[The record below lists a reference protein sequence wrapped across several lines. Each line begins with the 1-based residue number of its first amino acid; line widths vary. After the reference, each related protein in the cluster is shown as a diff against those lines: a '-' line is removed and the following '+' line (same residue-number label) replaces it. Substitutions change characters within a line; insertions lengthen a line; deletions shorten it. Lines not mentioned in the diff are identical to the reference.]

1 MQRHV
6 LGWINRGMIEKQD
19 KTSKQTSDHQTNYF
33 RVELLWNRVRFKLFG
48 PDFTTIRVRFLI
60 GSGKLIGSDFSVK
73 SDSIVFQEER
83 EPGGGGWSLKG
94 SHFVGGRCGQRTW
107 RWKKVYFLTKVQA
120 FNALWQGM
128 LKLMQWRIILTSS
141 IGCPFPTLKWFILCP
156 IFPFK
161 FSVITERLDLEQYED
176 RCPEIQAVNSSRFLC
191 WAMTE
196 KPENLT

>member
-1 MQRHV
+1 MTIIRTRFHNNS
-6 LGWINRGMIEKQD
+6 GPIFNRFWEID
-19 KTSKQTSDHQTNYF
+19 
-33 RVELLWNRVRFKLFG
+33 W
-48 PDFTTIRVRFLI
+48 VRFLSKI
-60 GSGKLIGSDFSVK
+60 GFDRFSG
-73 SDSIVFQEER
+73 R
-83 EPGGGGWSLKG
+83 EGAKGGGGWSLKG
-94 SHFVGGRCGQRTW
+94 SDFVGGRCGQRT
-107 RWKKVYFLTKVQA
+107 RWKKVYFLTKLKVVLSVQA